1 MGRVELVFDRDKL
14 QYSVAVLLVPVTRSE
29 LINAEFLVDTGSNT
43 SGLSEETARKVGI
56 DPDSLSS
63 EATVGVGGI
72 TQEPIYRGNLEA
84 YLNANLD
91 KTLLKNPRVF
101 FPITRKARKKM
112 VGKVVAQK
120 IQEFPIPNLL
130 GMDAL
135 SSINGTR
142 GKLHLDLETGSGF
155 IEW

>member
-14 QYSVAVLLVPVTRSE
+14 QFSTAVLLVPVARGE
-29 LINAEFLVDTGSNT
+29 LVNAEFLVDTGSNT
-43 SGLSEETARKVGI
+43 SGLSDETARRIGI
-56 DPDSLSS
+56 NPETLRT
-63 EATVGVGGI
+63 EATAGVGGI
-72 TQEPIYRGNLEA
+72 TQEPIYSGTVEA
-84 YLNANLD
+84 YLTANLD

-101 FPITRKARKKM
+101 FPITRKARKKV

-130 GMDAL
+130 GMDAF
-135 SSINGTR
+135 SSINGR
-142 GKLHLDLETGSGF
+142 CGRLHLDLDAGTGC

>member
-1 MGRVELVFDRDKL
+1 MGQVELVFDRAKL
-14 QYSVAVLLVPVTRSE
+14 QFSVALLLVPVKTSQ
-29 LINAEFLVDTGSNT
+29 LVNAEFLVDTGSNT
-43 SGLSEETARKVGI
+43 SGLSEETARKLGI
-56 DPDSLSS
+56 DPDSLPS
-63 EATVGVGGI
+63 EPTMGIGGI
-72 TQEPIYRGNLEA
+72 TQEAIYRGTVEA

-91 KTLLKNPRVF
+91 KTLLKEPRVF

-112 VGKVVAQK
+112 IGKVVAQR
-120 IQEFPIPNLL
+120 IQEFPSPNLL

-142 GKLHLDLETGSGF
+142 GKLHLDLETGTGI